1 MNTSALNIFMNNPR
15 ENWIIDR
22 IRNEWYRNNETVVT
36 EDINSCDIIWLA
48 AAWQWRSIPKHLLK
62 EKKVICTIHHITPS
76 KFSKQSLRDFL
87 DRDKFVDA
95 YHTPNKHTAG
105 LVSKITKKPVYT
117 IGYWYDGETWNVER
131 LSTEQAKERLGIP
144 KERFVV
150 GSFQRDTE
158 GSDLKTPKLEKGP
171 DLFCDY
177 LEKIKDKD
185 PLVLLGGWRR
195 QYVISRLDQA
205 QIPYKYCE
213 RVPLEE
219 LKNMYAAC
227 DLYIVSSRHE
237 GGPQAILEAT
247 AMKVPIISTRVGIAE
262 TILCEQCIV
271 DIPNEVYFPSQEDV
285 DNNYRTVQK
294 YEIKKHKATFLK
306 MCQEVLNNA

>member
-1 MNTSALNIFMNNPR
+1 MKIFMNNPR
-15 ENWIIDR
+15 EDWIVDR
-22 IRNEWYRNNETVVT
+22 IRGEWYRNNESTAT
-36 EDINSCDIIWLA
+36 EDINLCDTIWIA
-48 AAWQWRSIPKHLLK
+48 AAWQWSLIPTQLLK
-62 EKKVICTIHHITPS
+62 EKKVVCTIHHITPN
-76 KFSKQSLRDFL
+76 KFTKESLREFL
-87 DRDKFVDA
+87 YRDGFVDA
-95 YHTPNKHTAG
+95 YHTPNKYTAAF
-105 LVSKITKKPVYT
+105 VSKITKKPVYT
-117 IGYWYDGETWNVER
+117 VGYWYDHRVWNEDH
-131 LSTEQAKERLGIP
+131 LPTKLAKERLQIP
-144 KERFVV
+144 EDKFVV

-158 GSDLKTPKLEKGP
+158 GSDLKSPKLEKGP

-185 PLVLLGGWRR
+185 PFVLLGGWRR
-195 QYVISRLDQA
+195 QYVISRLEQA

-247 AMKVPIISTRVGIAE
+247 AMKVPIISTRVGVAE

-285 DNNYRTVQK
+285 DNNYRTVQE

-306 MCQEVLNNA
+306 MFQEVLSNA